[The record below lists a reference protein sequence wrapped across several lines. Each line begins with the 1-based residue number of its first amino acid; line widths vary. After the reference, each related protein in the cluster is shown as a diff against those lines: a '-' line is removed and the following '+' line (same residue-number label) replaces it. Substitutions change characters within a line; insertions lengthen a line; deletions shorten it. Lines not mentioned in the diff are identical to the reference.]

1 MYNGQASRRP
11 RFPFEFPRKSINGNI
26 SLPSLPQRIYILSGR
41 GMYDITNGC
50 LSISRTL
57 YTRPLSL
64 LRTVVRYYRNYSSC
78 RGAGYQ
84 RDYPWVCYHCLEKQR
99 RKENGE
105 SWEDSF
111 LKRKEDSFLLLY
123 PVEINSEVFGR
134 KFLFE
139 SFSAVIFKFIFQVR
153 TWCEVAHQRF
163 VIFQL
168 VNCSDWSEI
177 SRSLANQF
185 HQNPVS
191 ATTKHLY
198 VLMIANLQSI
208 LQSYRTKI
216 GNKIVLQSPIIWI

>member
-1 MYNGQASRRP
+1 MAGLSTHYQYPLHRVYNGQSSRRP

-123 PVEINSEVFGR
+123 PVEINSEMFGR

-153 TWCEVAHQRF
+153 TKWLINASLYSNLLTVRIDRKFLVAWLTNFTRIQW
-163 VIFQL
+163 VPL
-168 VNCSDWSEI
+168 
-177 SRSLANQF
+177 
-185 HQNPVS
+185 QNIYTS
-191 ATTKHLY
+191 
-198 VLMIANLQSI
+198 
-208 LQSYRTKI
+208 
-216 GNKIVLQSPIIWI
+216 